1 MIKQSELDSLKNR
14 IQEEFLHKQ
23 AAYDNYKK
31 TKEQARKAYNE
42 KQSAWEKRV
51 HARQAMNQAYAE
63 VNATSEK
70 YGEIWNE
77 FNRLRSEKSARI
89 DLLRFQAD
97 AEHQQMQSYFNLAN
111 DDYRFGDKAKAPEHS
126 AEGRKHRDKR
136 NALNAE
142 ITKLTQEIRDA
153 KAYALKHAPT
163 ISVKAYRDARAKFE
177 EAKATHIAAEEEFK
191 KYKQQRDNYKALF
204 ESYQD
209 EYLHLRAEYQAELDE
224 YKKEQAK
231 P

>member
-111 DDYRFGDKAKAPEHS
+111 DDYRFGDKAKAQ
-126 AEGRKHRDKR
+126 AD
-136 NALNAE
+136 
-142 ITKLTQEIRDA
+142 
-153 KAYALKHAPT
+153 
-163 ISVKAYRDARAKFE
+163 VARAQQLGSFS
-177 EAKATHIAAEEEFK
+177 TAAFS
-191 KYKQQRDNYKALF
+191 AV
-204 ESYQD
+204 
-209 EYLHLRAEYQAELDE
+209 
-224 YKKEQAK
+224 
-231 P
+231 